1 MQSLPGYTRG
11 QLARIMEVDVMAG
24 SRWERAVMK
33 IPFYLK
39 WALAY
44 LELKGHELKPPLKRK
59 RTEKERR

>member
-11 QLARIMEVDVMAG
+11 QLARILEVDVMAS
-24 SRWERAVMK
+24 SRWERAVIK
-33 IPFYLK
+33 IPSYLK

-44 LELKGHELKPPLKRK
+44 LELKGDELKRK